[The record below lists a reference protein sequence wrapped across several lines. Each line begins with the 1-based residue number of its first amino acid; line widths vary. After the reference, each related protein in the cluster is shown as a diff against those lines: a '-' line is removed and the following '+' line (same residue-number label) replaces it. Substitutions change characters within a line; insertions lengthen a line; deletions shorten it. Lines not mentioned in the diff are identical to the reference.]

1 MSSEWQEH
9 LRHVLSWWRRV
20 ELPIYVG
27 VGITLVVAAFAALG
41 EIWAFQIIP
50 WVLGRGALD
59 VLEVLDKLLLIS
71 MLAEILQMVKI
82 SISQRRLSSEPF
94 LVVGLISVV
103 RRILII
109 TAEGTRIVNQ
119 ASLNHFL
126 ALLVELAILALLLF
140 AFVKGLYLLRQQRLD
155 EARRLREERREY
167 GDAPSW
173 AQLLQGE

>member
-1 MSSEWQEH
+1 MDSERWTYLKPLFVLWQ
-9 LRHVLSWWRRV
+9 RI
-20 ELPIYVG
+20 ELPIYFG

-41 EIWAFQIIP
+41 EIWVFQIIP
-50 WVLGRGALD
+50 WIGGHGALD

-82 SISQRRLSSEPF
+82 SIGQRRLSSEPF
-94 LVVGLISVV
+94 LIVGLISVV

-119 ASLNHFL
+119 ASLGHFL
-126 ALLVELAILALLLF
+126 ALLVELAILAVLLF
-140 AFVKGLYLLRQQRLD
+140 AFVRGLYLLRQQRLD
-155 EARRLREERREY
+155 EARRLREERRQH
-167 GDAPSW
+167 GDAPTW